1 MKHSSLVSL
10 TSGALRTLGL
20 TPSEERIYLM
30 LLPRDGTTV
39 VEIAKGLAVSSR
51 GCQRG
56 LNALER
62 KGLVTHSPEQVPRY
76 SAVSPDFAAEV
87 LIARRQSDLHHARAE
102 MAKLRDTL
110 GRGHV
115 TGRRQERV
123 VEILPPQAAARMFS
137 QFLRDAKTEILC
149 LERSPGL
156 VSAIDEPDPGY
167 LERIARGVHSRSITD
182 NQLLNLPGTL
192 TRLRIATAAGEQFR
206 TYPSLPFKLVVVDR
220 RMALLPL
227 HLANPD
233 GTYLL
238 VRSSSLLDA
247 LCEMFEMYWREAA
260 PFIATDTPVTSTDAS
275 DTHPLHADVLLAL
288 MASGLND
295 KSIEQQLNVSARTLA
310 RRIVELTTRLGAST
324 RFQAGWLAAQRMHE
338 QDASAAT
345 SKSG

>member
-10 TSGALRTLGL
+10 TSGALRMLGL
-20 TPSEERIYLM
+20 TPSEERIYLRM
-30 LLPRDGTTV
+30 LPRDGTTV
-39 VEIAKGLAVSSR
+39 AEIAKDLAVSLR

-56 LNALER
+56 VNALER

-87 LIARRQSDLHHARAE
+87 LIARRQSEMHHARAE
-102 MAKLRDTL
+102 MAKLRSTL
-110 GRGHV
+110 ERGRDK
-115 TGRRQERV
+115 GRRQERV

-137 QFLRDAKTEILC
+137 QFLRDAETEILC

-167 LERIARGVHSRSITD
+167 LERLARGVRSRSITD

-192 TRLRIATAAGEQFR
+192 TRLSIATAAGEQFR

-238 VRSSSLLDA
+238 VRTSSLLDA

-260 PFIATDTPVTSTDAS
+260 PFIAADTPVTSDAS
-275 DTHPLHADVLLAL
+275 DSHPLHADVLLAL

-324 RFQAGWLAAQRMHE
+324 RFQAGWLAARRMYDEH
-338 QDASAAT
+338 ASAAT
-345 SKSG
+345 GEHR